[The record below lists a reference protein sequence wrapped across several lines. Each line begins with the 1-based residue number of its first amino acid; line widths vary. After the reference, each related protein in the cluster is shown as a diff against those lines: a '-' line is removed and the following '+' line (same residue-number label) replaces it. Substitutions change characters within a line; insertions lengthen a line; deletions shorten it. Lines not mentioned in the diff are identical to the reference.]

1 MRPDALL
8 TPLARPTSGQGAAS
22 APTRAEQA
30 SSTES
35 DTTMHP
41 DSRPLLAWLDA
52 RADLFSASTRTRW
65 GARHVAHLAWVE
77 RALYR
82 AYTEASEGGAR

>member
-1 MRPDALL
+1 MP
-8 TPLARPTSGQGAAS
+8 
-22 APTRAEQA
+22 
-30 SSTES
+30 
-35 DTTMHP
+35 P

-52 RADLFSASTRTRW
+52 RADLFSASARTRW

-82 AYTEASEGGAR
+82 AYVETVEVRS

>member
-1 MRPDALL
+1 
-8 TPLARPTSGQGAAS
+8 
-22 APTRAEQA
+22 
-30 SSTES
+30 
-35 DTTMHP
+35 MHP

-52 RADLFSASTRTRW
+52 RADLHAASTRTRW